1 MSAFLSSKPFGNNLM
16 HFKIIVCYLNVFFV
30 QLQLKEQNL
39 KSVIWAPEIGLSK
52 QSKYVPAHI
61 G

>member
-1 MSAFLSSKPFGNNLM
+1 M
-16 HFKIIVCYLNVFFV
+16 HFEIIDYYLNVFFV

-52 QSKYVPAHI
+52 ESEYVPAHI
-61 G
+61 RKLTFSNIDLLSIAC